1 MDRRGVNLADRVWYT
16 LQLSLHLT
24 MAEKC
29 MALFEKK
36 KLPLSASVEQCCA
49 TGVTP
54 EGKTPKTLVEEMV
67 PLLDDRSVSSTDK
80 LRIIA
85 MYIMHRDGVPEGDK
99 KRLYQHARLALHEM
113 DAVNN
118 LTYLGVAV
126 SKDSGKKRK
135 ALFKQREEEDA
146 YDISRYQPLLKYMLE
161 EHFAGTLDQ
170 TNFPYVRDAPVG
182 GSSSSMRGS
191 GPAGA
196 APSQGSLRSARPQW
210 TSSRVKKVANEP
222 RQRVMVFVAGGMT
235 YSEVRAAYKVSEA
248 ANKDIFIGQ
257 WFMRNLA
264 TLAVTDLSSFSQ
276 VQPTSSRPL
285 SSSRTCPTW
294 TEAPGR
300 RWRRSTRARRPPTRH
315 RKASSPRPDLRQQP
329 TSLSPPWTA
338 ASARLP
344 VPRDRRL
351 HSSSSS
357 SRSGRKPHPAA
368 ALART
373 VHPHPSSKPSTAR
386 PRRATDPADRT
397 TTRQLH
403 SAEATSRSRHPRLR
417 ARTGAAR
424 PRRSSTT
431 SRRRR
436 HRPGTRRPLRA
447 T

>member
-1 MDRRGVNLADRVWYT
+1 M
-16 LQLSLHLT
+16 QLSLHLT

-118 LTYLGVAV
+118 LSYLGVAV

-135 ALFKQREEEDA
+135 ALFKQREEDDA

-170 TNFPYVRDAPVG
+170 ANFPYVRDAPVG
-182 GSSSSMRGS
+182 TGSSSLRGAA
-191 GPAGA
+191 AGAA

-210 TSSRVKKVANEP
+210 TSSRVKKAVNEP

-235 YSEVRAAYKVSEA
+235 YSEIRAAYKVSEA
-248 ANKDIFIGQ
+248 ANKDIFIGKDPQ
-257 WFMRNLA
+257 L
-264 TLAVTDLSSFSQ
+264 L
-276 VQPTSSRPL
+276 
-285 SSSRTCPTW
+285 
-294 TEAPGR
+294 
-300 RWRRSTRARRPPTRH
+300 
-315 RKASSPRPDLRQQP
+315 
-329 TSLSPPWTA
+329 
-338 ASARLP
+338 ARL
-344 VPRDRRL
+344 
-351 HSSSSS
+351 
-357 SRSGRKPHPAA
+357 
-368 ALART
+368 
-373 VHPHPSSKPSTAR
+373 
-386 PRRATDPADRT
+386 
-397 TTRQLH
+397 
-403 SAEATSRSRHPRLR
+403 
-417 ARTGAAR
+417 
-424 PRRSSTT
+424 
-431 SRRRR
+431 
-436 HRPGTRRPLRA
+436 
-447 T
+447 